1 MVAAED
7 ELRNQNHQDSW
18 VLAATIRNGILSY
31 LPDPSKGILVPIA
44 DQEWASQFEA
54 GPKRIPSDWL
64 EHRLSW
70 VKDGMPIKPYFN
82 LSARVKAAED
92 LICWSYHGDEGDE
105 DLEKLEDQEKD
116 QEKGKIVDE
125 GQKTSDSI
133 IDIPD
138 AIDEEMLVPAS
149 NSFFLQISPHLR
161 KQHQWNKRRLS
172 YQETMESAKAK
183 IQKAEDRAQKRDQLR
198 SYARKTL
205 KDKLKTMSRSEAI
218 SEVMPIAKRKAPA
231 KGKGKGKVKKLS
243 TMLKQS
249 MQKKKNIKEKP
260 STIKKNQKKNKE
272 KTAAD
277 QLIPALA
284 NQKKI
289 EKQLQDEEKTEEDQ
303 KDGWKA
309 WKHGLIASED
319 ANPGTIN
326 A

>member
-7 ELRNQNHQDSW
+7 ELRNQKHQDSW

-44 DQEWASQFEA
+44 DQEWASQFKA
-54 GPKRIPSDWL
+54 GSKRIPSDWL

-70 VKDGMPIKPYFN
+70 VQDGIPVKPDFN
-82 LSARVKAAED
+82 LSARIKAAED
-92 LICWSYHGDEGDE
+92 LICWSYHGGE
-105 DLEKLEDQEKD
+105 DLEKLEDQGKD
-116 QEKGKIVDE
+116 QEKGKVEDE
-125 GQKTSDSI
+125 DQKTSDSI

-138 AIDEEMLVPAS
+138 AIDEEMLIPAS
-149 NSFFLQISPHLR
+149 NSLFLQISPHLR
-161 KQHQWNKRRLS
+161 KQHQWNKRKLS

-198 SYARKTL
+198 SYARKML

-218 SEVMPIAKRKAPA
+218 SEVMPIAKRKASA
-231 KGKGKGKVKKLS
+231 KGKGKGKVTKLS
-243 TMLKQS
+243 AMLKQS
-249 MQKKKNIKEKP
+249 MKKKNEKP

-277 QLIPALA
+277 AIIPALA

-289 EKQLQDEEKTEEDQ
+289 EKQLQEPGEEERR
-303 KDGWKA
+303 
-309 WKHGLIASED
+309 SE
-319 ANPGTIN
+319 GR
-326 A
+326 